1 MDRLECCDTG
11 VYAGTNESILICYCF
26 VCYPKENEV
35 SWIENEQRG
44 RAGESD
50 KSRARVARN
59 HDNYAES
66 NRHVKIY
73 GHTAY
78 SFKLNLMLTTLTN
91 SCRWFG

>member
-1 MDRLECCDTG
+1 MDRLECCDTE

-44 RAGESD
+44 RAEESD

-66 NRHVKIY
+66 NRACKDLR
-73 GHTAY
+73 TY
-78 SFKLNLMLTTLTN
+78 SVQLQAQ
-91 SCRWFG
+91 SHAHHAH